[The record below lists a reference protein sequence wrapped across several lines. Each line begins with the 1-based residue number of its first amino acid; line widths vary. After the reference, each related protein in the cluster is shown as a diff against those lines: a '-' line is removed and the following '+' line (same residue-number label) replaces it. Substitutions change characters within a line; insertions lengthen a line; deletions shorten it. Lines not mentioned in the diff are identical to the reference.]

1 MANNRNESSLTIE
14 ILMEKTEEERF
25 HEDAELLFVLEGEL
39 ELRVEEY
46 QFKLP
51 EGGIYIVNANKRYSY
66 CGSGKILFARIT
78 LPNRQICS
86 MTQNA
91 EAVFWCDSTTE
102 DNEKKYDDLRKVL
115 KKLLNRY
122 LTSKKRGGDYGYV
135 ALCYS
140 LLDELTT
147 NYLLRL
153 SDREEMDEKAQFEE
167 RLVQINRYINE
178 NYAQPISSKELADKL
193 FLSQGYLARFFKKNY
208 GMSFAEYLA
217 GVRLYHAVEDLTY
230 TSMPITRIAYDN
242 GFSNVAAFNKAFKD
256 KYGDSP
262 SALRKKLQNSSTE
275 EKSDQTS
282 EVVRGRLENY
292 LRTDGLT
299 VEDEEEHT
307 VVNENISVKVS
318 EELRNCWEDTINIGA
333 ASDLLKSDVRE
344 HVLDLKELL
353 NIKYVRFWNI
363 FSKGMLIAPTAD
375 GENYNFTKLDTII
388 DFLVDNGLYPH
399 IELGMKPRRLMRT
412 VQDAIVSEEI
422 DNSDLKQN
430 MDQFVKV
437 LMRHL
442 YKRYRRRQLD
452 HWRLELW
459 FDEAE
464 RGIPGAD
471 DQYFE
476 LFGKIYKTVRKY
488 SDQMLVGGCGF
499 RGRYENPVDTE
510 ELLKKWMQQEVHPD
524 FVSGG
529 SFSYER
535 GNINL
540 DHYSKRSTDNEF
552 FLYELNYY
560 REAMRKAGMENIP
573 LFITEWNLT
582 KSDRNY
588 INDSCFKGAYVVK
601 NLLDT
606 YGMAEVISYF
616 VGSDRVLEHY
626 DSEGTLFGGSGLLT
640 GNGLI
645 KPAGYALRF
654 MKWLYGYYLGK
665 GTNYLVT
672 TDRYDDYAVV
682 FHNQKPLNYNY
693 YLSKEDEIEKENIW
707 KYFDDNGALKLE
719 LRLTD
724 AADGMYQVKTY
735 RINEQSGSILRKWAE
750 LGYENELS
758 RNDVKYLRR
767 VCGPALSIR
776 MMEAKD
782 GVLPLEV
789 TIAANEIGFIR
800 IRKYE

>member
-66 CGSGKILFARIT
+66 CGSGKILFTRIT
-78 LPNRQICS
+78 LPNRQICN

-102 DNEKKYDDLRKVL
+102 DNEKKYEDLRKVL

-282 EVVRGRLENY
+282 DAVRGRLENY

-299 VEDEEEHT
+299 VADEEEHT
-307 VVNENISVKVS
+307 VVKENISVKVS
-318 EELRNCWEDTINIGA
+318 EELQNCWEDTINIGA

-353 NIKYVRFWNI
+353 NIRYVRFWNI
-363 FSKGMLIAPTAD
+363 ILQRNAD
-375 GENYNFTKLDTII
+375 
-388 DFLVDNGLYPH
+388 
-399 IELGMKPRRLMRT
+399 R
-412 VQDAIVSEEI
+412 
-422 DNSDLKQN
+422 SD
-430 MDQFVKV
+430 
-437 LMRHL
+437 
-442 YKRYRRRQLD
+442 
-452 HWRLELW
+452 
-459 FDEAE
+459 
-464 RGIPGAD
+464 G
-471 DQYFE
+471 
-476 LFGKIYKTVRKY
+476 
-488 SDQMLVGGCGF
+488 
-499 RGRYENPVDTE
+499 
-510 ELLKKWMQQEVHPD
+510 
-524 FVSGG
+524 
-529 SFSYER
+529 
-535 GNINL
+535 
-540 DHYSKRSTDNEF
+540 
-552 FLYELNYY
+552 
-560 REAMRKAGMENIP
+560 
-573 LFITEWNLT
+573 
-582 KSDRNY
+582 
-588 INDSCFKGAYVVK
+588 
-601 NLLDT
+601 
-606 YGMAEVISYF
+606 
-616 VGSDRVLEHY
+616 
-626 DSEGTLFGGSGLLT
+626 
-640 GNGLI
+640 
-645 KPAGYALRF
+645 
-654 MKWLYGYYLGK
+654 
-665 GTNYLVT
+665 
-672 TDRYDDYAVV
+672 
-682 FHNQKPLNYNY
+682 
-693 YLSKEDEIEKENIW
+693 
-707 KYFDDNGALKLE
+707 
-719 LRLTD
+719 
-724 AADGMYQVKTY
+724 
-735 RINEQSGSILRKWAE
+735 
-750 LGYENELS
+750 
-758 RNDVKYLRR
+758 
-767 VCGPALSIR
+767 
-776 MMEAKD
+776 
-782 GVLPLEV
+782 
-789 TIAANEIGFIR
+789 
-800 IRKYE
+800 

>member
-1 MANNRNESSLTIE
+1 MISNRNESSLKIE
-14 ILMEKTEEERF
+14 ILTEKTEEDRF

-51 EGGIYIVNANKRYSY
+51 EDGIYIVNANKRYSY
-66 CGSGKILFARIT
+66 CGSGKILFTRIT
-78 LPNRQICS
+78 LPNRQICN

-102 DNEKKYDDLRKVL
+102 HSEKFSELRKVL
-115 KKLLNRY
+115 KKLLTRY
-122 LTSKKRGGDYGYV
+122 LAADKRGGDYGYV
-135 ALCYS
+135 SLCYS
-140 LLDELTT
+140 LLDELTA
-147 NYLLRL
+147 NFLLRL

-208 GMSFAEYLA
+208 GMSFAEYLT
-217 GVRLYHAVEDLTY
+217 GIRLYHAVEDLTY

-256 KYGDSP
+256 KYGDAP
-262 SALRKKLQNSSTE
+262 SALRKKLQNSGAQ
-275 EKSDQTS
+275 EKSNQTS
-282 EVVRGRLENY
+282 DATRGRLENY

-299 VEDEEEHT
+299 VKSEEEHT
-307 VVNENISVKVS
+307 VVKENISAKQS
-318 EELRNCWEDTINIGA
+318 EELQNCWEDTINIGT

-353 NIKYVRFWNI
+353 NIRYVRFWNI
-363 FSKGMLIAPTAD
+363 FSKGMLIAPKANE
-375 GENYNFTKLDTII
+375 ENYNFAKLDAII

-412 VQDAIVSEEI
+412 VQEAIVAEEI
-422 DNSDLKQN
+422 DNSELKQK
-430 MDQFVKV
+430 MDQFVRV

-459 FDEAE
+459 FDEAD
-464 RGIPGAD
+464 RGVPGAD
-471 DQYFE
+471 EQYFDQ
-476 LFGKIYKTVRKY
+476 FAKIYRTVRKY
-488 SDQMLVGGCGF
+488 SDEMMVGGCGF
-499 RGRYENPVDTE
+499 RGRYENPANTE
-510 ELLKKWMQQEVHPD
+510 EILKKWMQQEVHPD
-524 FVSGG
+524 FISAG
-529 SFSYER
+529 SFGYER
-535 GNINL
+535 GNVNL
-540 DHYSKRSTDNEF
+540 DHYSKRSADNEF
-552 FLYELNYY
+552 FLHEVNYY
-560 REAMRKAGMENIP
+560 REIMKKIGVENIP
-573 LFITEWNLT
+573 LYMTEWNLT
-582 KSDRNY
+582 KSDRNF

-606 YGMAEVISYF
+606 YGMADVISYF

-626 DSEGTLFGGSGLLT
+626 DSEGTVFGGSGLLT

-707 KYFDDNGALKLE
+707 KYFDDSGALKLE

-724 AADGMYQVKTY
+724 AADGIYQVKTY
-735 RINEQSGSILRKWAE
+735 RINEQSGSVLRKWAE

-767 VCGPALSIR
+767 VCGPALSIQ
-776 MMEAKD
+776 MMEAKG